1 MSITAKKIL
10 IIVTKG
16 EIGGAQVSVFNLAK
30 GLKEKGLEVT
40 VGFGSGDFLKEK
52 LEEAKIPFH
61 NFNSLRRTKNPIKNL
76 GFIFE
81 IKKFLDQNH
90 FDVVHFN
97 SSNALLGAI
106 GTKLS
111 GKKPKNYFIRM
122 TVPQARGGIQTVF
135 TFQGLS
141 VLDPNYKTFKPIKIL
156 YKLLFKFLLKFIDH
170 KVFVSQTNLEY
181 AQKIGIIS
189 PSTIYHLPATVIYNG
204 LDLKDSDFLPR
215 DEARNFLFSKLNI
228 NPLFPSGESHGE
240 GVVKDQRS
248 KINDASDLNR
258 MYVVGSIGRLAY
270 PKNYEFLIKT
280 FPDILKA
287 KPNVICIIIGDGPDR
302 NSLQLLADSLQLQDK
317 VFLIGEI
324 KDAYK
329 YLKAFDLFV
338 LPSIYEGLSISLIE
352 TLFAKVPTLAAN
364 VGGNAEILDKEHL
377 YSLNNK
383 QEFIEK
389 IKNTSKQT
397 RNYKKEKFSLKE
409 TVKKYTEIY

>member
-16 EIGGAQVSVFNLAK
+16 EIGGAQVSVLNLAK
-30 GLKEKGLEVT
+30 GLKEKGIGVT
-40 VGFGSGDFLKEK
+40 VGFGEGDFLKEK
-52 LEEAKIPFH
+52 LAEANIPFH
-61 NFNSLRRTKNPIKNL
+61 LFNSLRRTKNPIKNL
-76 GFIFE
+76 FFIFE
-81 IKKFLDQNH
+81 LQKFLNQNK

-106 GTKLS
+106 GAKLATLRLHS
-111 GKKPKNYFIRM
+111 GQVTKPKTI
-122 TVPQARGGIQTVF
+122 F
-135 TFQGLS
+135 TFRGLS

-156 YKLLFKFLLKFIDH
+156 YKLLFKFLLKFIDR
-170 KVFVSQTNLEY
+170 KVFVSQTNLNY
-181 AQKIGIIS
+181 AQKINLIPPATS
-189 PSTIYHLPATVIYNG
+189 YKLPATVIYNG

-317 VFLIGEI
+317 FFLIGEI

>member
-16 EIGGAQVSVFNLAK
+16 EIGGAQVSVLNLAK

-40 VGFGSGDFLKEK
+40 VGFGEGDFLKEK
-52 LEEAKIPFH
+52 LQDAQVPFH
-61 NFNSLRRTKNPIKNL
+61 IFKSLIRTNNPIKNL
-76 GFIFE
+76 SFIFE
-81 IKKFLDQNH
+81 IKKFLNKNK

-106 GTKLS
+106 SAKLS

-135 TFQGLS
+135 TFHGLS
-141 VLDPNYKTFKPIKIL
+141 VLDPNYRTNFIFKYI
-156 YKLLFKFLLKFIDH
+156 YKLLFKFLLSFIDE
-170 KVFVSQTNLEY
+170 KVFVSKTNLEH
-181 AQKIGIIS
+181 AQKKG
-189 PSTIYHLPATVIYNG
+189 LVKNGQVIYNG

-317 VFLIGEI
+317 FFLIGEI

-352 TLFAKVPTLAAN
+352 TLFAKIPALATN
-364 VGGNAEILDKEHL
+364 VGGNAEILGKDHV
-377 YSLNNK
+377 YSNK
-383 QEFIEK
+383 NEFIKK
-389 IKNTSKQT
+389 IKKSPEDHFQSQQ
-397 RNYKKEKFSLKE
+397 FSLE
-409 TVKKYTEIY
+409 QMTKKYIEIYAKN

>member
-1 MSITAKKIL
+1 
-10 IIVTKG
+10 
-16 EIGGAQVSVFNLAK
+16 
-30 GLKEKGLEVT
+30 
-40 VGFGSGDFLKEK
+40 
-52 LEEAKIPFH
+52 
-61 NFNSLRRTKNPIKNL
+61 
-76 GFIFE
+76 
-81 IKKFLDQNH
+81 
-90 FDVVHFN
+90 
-97 SSNALLGAI
+97 
-106 GTKLS
+106 
-111 GKKPKNYFIRM
+111 
-122 TVPQARGGIQTVF
+122 
-135 TFQGLS
+135 
-141 VLDPNYKTFKPIKIL
+141 
-156 YKLLFKFLLKFIDH
+156 
-170 KVFVSQTNLEY
+170 
-181 AQKIGIIS
+181 
-189 PSTIYHLPATVIYNG
+189 
-204 LDLKDSDFLPR
+204 
-215 DEARNFLFSKLNI
+215 LNI

-364 VGGNAEILDKEHL
+364 VGGNAEILDKEQL
-377 YSLNNK
+377 YSLKNK

>member
-1 MSITAKKIL
+1 MRVL

-16 EIGGAQVSVFNLAK
+16 EIGGAQVSVLNLAK
-30 GLKEKGLEVT
+30 GLKEKGIGVT
-40 VGFGSGDFLKEK
+40 VGFGEGDFLKEK
-52 LEEAKIPFH
+52 LAEANIPFH
-61 NFNSLRRTKNPIKNL
+61 LFNSLRRTKNPIKNL

-106 GTKLS
+106 GTKLA
-111 GKKPKNYFIRM
+111 KKSFWPPSFIRM
-122 TVPQARGGIQTVF
+122 TDVRSVGIQTVF
-135 TFQGLS
+135 TFRGLS

-317 VFLIGEI
+317 FFLIGEI